1 MTLSDLEWRCETFTD
16 TKHRAFFLPATAELL
31 GEIRA
36 SGLSNGKNRMVVCSF
51 CVQMQMNS
59 SSWVASVLAAFS
71 TGNGDWLFE
80 LPIASCG
87 LRLHNYTPFMLRS
100 AAVSAHVCNVDV
112 SLANKLT
119 HTQLLAQRQHFRSF
133 FYCNM
138 RHIQLQLPTTSDVYC
153 NNHLQMFI
161 MWVELP

>member
-100 AAVSAHVCNVDV
+100 AAVSAHMCATSMSVWRT
-112 SLANKLT
+112 SWRI
-119 HTQLLAQRQHFRSF
+119 HSF
-133 FYCNM
+133 WHNGNTSEVFFIVICDISNFNCPP
-138 RHIQLQLPTTSDVYC
+138 HPT
-153 NNHLQMFI
+153 FI
-161 MWVELP
+161 VIIICKCS